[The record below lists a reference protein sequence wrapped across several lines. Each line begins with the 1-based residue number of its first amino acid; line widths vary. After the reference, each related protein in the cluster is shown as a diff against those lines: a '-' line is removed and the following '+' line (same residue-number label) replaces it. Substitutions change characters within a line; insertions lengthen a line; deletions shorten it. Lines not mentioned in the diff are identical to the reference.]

1 LVCFVVRISKISVKS
16 DQFLLDYSNFNQS
29 INHCV
34 YFRLKTHK
42 NRDSQRQTDNHK
54 KHTTQKWDKNT
65 HKTRQSQT
73 QSSWLWLVFIKT
85 QCRIGSWHRMD
96 RQMDIEQT
104 DDQ

>member
-16 DQFLLDYSNFNQS
+16 GQFLLDYSNFNQS

-42 NRDSQRQTDNHK
+42 NRDDQRQTDNHK

-73 QSSWLWLVFIKT
+73 RKVVDFDWFLSRHSVELAAG
-85 QCRIGSWHRMD
+85 IGWTD
-96 RQMDIEQT
+96 RWT
-104 DDQ
+104 